1 MSRSIRLG
9 LAAAVTAS
17 LLSLAAAPAGAQ
29 VPEVP
34 PLGFEIDRTEGAP
47 GEVVNGQV
55 DVADVEENC
64 TTDLDEFRTEEGDF
78 FQGIVAL
85 VEHVYGEPVLD
96 DPTNFE
102 ELAAVL
108 IGVIAVGALFDEA
121 IGQQIFEQTFVMTF
135 ADIATQD
142 PVGEIG
148 NFDPATGEGSVTV
161 PDIEPGLWAVAAT
174 CVVPTSDPAE
184 IEAALGEITPIVEGL
199 DLSGFGFSEP
209 FPTVTEILLAALEG
223 GDFTVLLEEVGP
235 SLLAPLMVPQALG
248 VQLFNVLPDPQ
259 DLIADIVADIDGL
272 VADGELKAGQARG
285 LTRPLDNASRSLD
298 GDKVGPACNQ
308 LANFVAEA
316 NDKVAD
322 GALDPAAAADLIAQA
337 EAIQTQLG
345 CT

>member
-9 LAAAVTAS
+9 VVAAVATS
-17 LLSLAAAPAGAQ
+17 LLALAVAPAGAQ

-34 PLGFEIDRTEGAP
+34 PLGFQIDRTEGAP
-47 GEVVNGQV
+47 GEIVNGQV
-55 DVADVEENC
+55 DVADVEANC
-64 TTDLDEFRTEEGDF
+64 TTDLEEFQSDDGAF
-78 FQGIVAL
+78 LQGILAL
-85 VEHVYGEPVLD
+85 IEHVFGEPVVTV
-96 DPTNFE
+96 PTNSE
-102 ELAAVL
+102 ELGTVL
-108 IGVIAVGALFDEA
+108 IAVIAAGASFDSA
-121 IGQQIFEQTFVMTF
+121 IGQQVLDQTFVMTF

-142 PVGEIG
+142 PVGDTG
-148 NFDPATGEGSVTV
+148 NFDPTTGEGSVTV

-174 CVVPTSDPAE
+174 CVAPTTDPAA
-184 IEAALGEITPIVEGL
+184 IEAALGEITAVAEGL

-209 FPTVTEILLAALEG
+209 FPTATEILVAALEG
-223 GDFTVLLEEVGP
+223 GEFTALLEEVGP

-259 DLIADIVADIDGL
+259 DLIADIVADIDDL

-285 LTRPLDNASRSLD
+285 LTRPLDNASRSLARD
-298 GDKVGPACNQ
+298 QVGPACNQ
-308 LANFVAEA
+308 VANFVAEA

-337 EAIQTQLG
+337 EAIQAQLG